1 MGESKKPKNLQLV
14 QMFSSNE
21 DGEGKLWARI
31 DDNPKAAIIS
41 DHFNL
46 EGIEW
51 NDVTL
56 DYSKYDKIKITIMEK
71 SKTFTAYKLG
81 LSKKNGTQTKTGL
94 LLLFLAEC
102 HGIDADFSLLIKK
115 LRANKDSLKQLVFRL
130 NKNLMELF
138 SIKTRPIYY
147 RKKAYA
153 VRFNLK
159 STYLN
164 EIQKRDAYDPI
175 SSSDSEYNDEIR
187 YD

>member
-1 MGESKKPKNLQLV
+1 MGESKKPKNPQLAKFYTDNV
-14 QMFSSNE
+14 
-21 DGEGKLWARI
+21 DGKLGFWVGI

-51 NDVTL
+51 SNVTL
-56 DYSKYDKIKITIMEK
+56 DYSDIDKIKITIMEK

-102 HGIDADFSLLIKK
+102 HGIDADFSLLIKR
-115 LRANKDSLKQLVFRL
+115 LEATKDSLKQLGVRL
-130 NKNLMELF
+130 NKNLMELS

-153 VRFNLK
+153 TRFNVK
-159 STYLN
+159 STYLD
-164 EIQKRDAYDPI
+164 EIQKRKAYDII
-175 SSSDSEYNDEIR
+175 SSSDLEYNDEIG
-187 YD
+187 

>member
-1 MGESKKPKNLQLV
+1 MGESKKPKNPQLAKV
-14 QMFSSNE
+14 YTSIV
-21 DGEGKLWARI
+21 DGKVETWVGI

-102 HGIDADFSLLIKK
+102 HGIDADFSLLIKR
-115 LRANKDSLKQLVFRL
+115 LEATKDSLKQLVVRL

-153 VRFNLK
+153 TRFNVK
-159 STYLN
+159 STYLD
-164 EIQKRDAYDPI
+164 EIKKRKANDII
-175 SSSDSEYNDEIR
+175 SSSDLEYNDEIGQ
-187 YD
+187 

>member
-1 MGESKKPKNLQLV
+1 MGESKKPKNPQPA
-14 QMFSSNE
+14 QFFSSNE
-21 DGEGKLWARI
+21 DGEDKLWARI

-153 VRFNLK
+153 TRFNVK
-159 STYLN
+159 STYLD
-164 EIQKRDAYDPI
+164 EIKKQKANDII
-175 SSSDSEYNDEIR
+175 SSSDLEYNDEIGQ
-187 YD
+187 

>member
-1 MGESKKPKNLQLV
+1 MDESKKPKNLQPAKLYTSIV
-14 QMFSSNE
+14 
-21 DGEGKLWARI
+21 DGKVVTWVGI

-94 LLLFLAEC
+94 LLLHLAEC

-138 SIKTRPIYY
+138 SIYTRPIYY

>member
-1 MGESKKPKNLQLV
+1 MGESKKPKNPQLAKV
-14 QMFSSNE
+14 YTSIV
-21 DGEGKLWARI
+21 DGKEETWVRT

-102 HGIDADFSLLIKK
+102 HGIDADFSLLIKR
-115 LRANKDSLKQLVFRL
+115 LEATKDSLKQLVVRL

>member
-51 NDVTL
+51 SAVTL

-81 LSKKNGTQTKTGL
+81 LSKENGTLTKTGL

-138 SIKTRPIYY
+138 SIDIRPIYY
-147 RKKAYA
+147 RKKAY
-153 VRFNLK
+153 VTQFNLK
-159 STYLN
+159 STYLD
-164 EIQKRDAYDPI
+164 EIKKQKANDII
-175 SSSDSEYNDEIR
+175 SSSDLEYNDEIGQ
-187 YD
+187 